1 VLDEKLG
8 DEVVVDRRLEKELG
22 EMKTTLLKESDEHD
36 TLWISVKL
44 VLNDFEMTPKA
55 GMRSLAVQ
63 VVNVTDRACGMA
75 KRALHLSMQRSFA
88 IAHSHYENIDL
99 QAMSQGFAPGYDDA
113 KLDQIEEEVAPLCAG
128 PSCKHGGRSRS

>member
-75 KRALHLSMQRSFA
+75 KRALHLSVQWSFA
-88 IAHSHYENIDL
+88 IAQSHYENIDL
-99 QAMSQGFAPGYDDA
+99 QAMSQGFAPSYDNVE
-113 KLDQIEEEVAPLCAG
+113 LD
-128 PSCKHGGRSRS
+128 